1 MKITNVECLIIDKNF
16 PYVIVETDEG
26 ITGVGECF
34 RRAPFI
40 TKSAVDF
47 IYKDILIGL
56 DPEKISDIWNKL
68 FNASSVTG
76 PYGSL
81 LTSVSGIDTA
91 LWDIKLK
98 KSNQSLCDSFGG
110 IKIYLIAIYAS

>member
-40 TKSAVDF
+40 TKSAVDY
-47 IYKDILIGL
+47 IYRDILIGL

-98 KSNQSLCDSFGG
+98 KSNQSLSEAFGG
-110 IKIYLIAIYAS
+110 